1 MCGIFLFILKR
12 PLNKKDILLGREGKK
27 ILKHRGLDSDGE
39 WYNKKEG
46 VYTGHTEIINDKFN
60 GWLCDINNMTDTTN
74 LVLKIIKDKKYLE
87 HITENA
93 FFFVKKNF
101 DSKNHVK
108 IISYFYN

>member
-1 MCGIFLFILKR
+1 MCGIFSFILKR

-46 VYTGHTEIINDKFN
+46 VYIGHTEIINDKFN

-87 HITENA
+87 HITKNA
-93 FFFVKKNF
+93 FFFVKNAF
-101 DSKNHVK
+101 H
-108 IISYFYN
+108 

>member
-1 MCGIFLFILKR
+1 MCGIFSFILKR
-12 PLNKKDILLGREGKK
+12 PLNKK
-27 ILKHRGLDSDGE
+27 
-39 WYNKKEG
+39 EG
-46 VYTGHTEIINDKFN
+46 VYIGHTEIINDKFN

>member
-1 MCGIFLFILKR
+1 MCGIFSFILKR

-27 ILKHRGLDSDGE
+27 MLKHRGLDSDGE

-46 VYTGHTEIINDKFN
+46 VYIGHTEIINDKFN

-74 LVLKIIKDKKYLE
+74 LVLKIIKDKKYLK
-87 HITENA
+87 HITKNA

>member
-12 PLNKKDILLGREGKK
+12 PLNKKDILLGRECKK
-27 ILKHRGLDSDGE
+27 MLKHRGPDSDGE

-46 VYTGHTEIINDKFN
+46 VYIGHTRLSQINFLDFSQ
-60 GWLCDINNMTDTTN
+60 I
-74 LVLKIIKDKKYLE
+74 KKYLK